1 VLHYGL
7 EYLLVSNRVEN
18 RLRLEFSHS
27 LPLRVNAPQLHR
39 IGRQF
44 GHLLPAPLSPHVL
57 APAPLSTRHDD
68 AKYDPQASLHA
79 QSHASHCCID
89 NFAALFSKGKL
100 MATSLWH
107 RRIAPVHL
115 ILVVALAL
123 ACSAPATHST
133 ATELADQA
141 GSLRMAP
148 KDAAYYSASLRLK
161 EQYDAF
167 RKSNAYDKLMQIPAV
182 QFVVGQIQTS
192 WQLGVLPGMKEV
204 REYVESPEGKESVAI
219 LKEMVADEVFLYG
232 GNEITEWLQL
242 VMQASTIQR
251 QAREEAAESDEEMDD
266 VAMKKLLDI
275 FEEREG
281 DFNVPTM
288 VLGFRVKDTD
298 RAKEHLDVVQAH
310 LRTLLDDKQPE
321 LAAHLQREQIADHEF
336 LTLQLE
342 GSMIPWD
349 KFREDVDA
357 DDMEAYERL
366 QNIVSKKTAVVAL
379 GVVDEYILLSIG
391 ESNDHL
397 EKIGEGPFLA
407 EHDAIKR
414 LEPHADER
422 VVSITYM
429 SEEVAKNLSSP
440 QKQFKDMAAGID
452 EALEGEGVSEE
463 HRSQIADDIR
473 ELSESKYIPQPGETS
488 AIAFLTDRGYE
499 GFQYQT
505 GTQPMLNSDKPLS
518 ILERVGGNP
527 LAFIASRSN
536 DTVKDYDAA
545 VAWLKRTARHIED
558 IAQTKAKPED
568 WDKYLE
574 HREQAIELLRRL
586 NRATREHIYPAFA
599 SNEGALVVDASA
611 ESQQWSKRMPKSPE
625 ALPMLELGVVASV
638 SDAEQLR
645 KGVKEYCAVFRD
657 AIELAREIE
666 PEKVPKFTIPDPE
679 KRETDGDA
687 KLFVFS
693 LPEDWRLD
701 EQISPT
707 AGMTDSAAVLSTMP
721 ATAERLLNASKLEID
736 TSIDLDRPAAAIVH
750 VKIGAFVAKLRPW
763 IDYGMAVALGN
774 LKNEVP
780 EGDGDE
786 ESDAENGSEEDAA
799 NEDEDEEDEPSQPSP
814 LAFQLGFV
822 MPQVYQFMDVAA
834 VFQSVTSITYQED
847 GVWVTHS
854 ETHIKDLED

>member
-1 VLHYGL
+1 
-7 EYLLVSNRVEN
+7 
-18 RLRLEFSHS
+18 
-27 LPLRVNAPQLHR
+27 
-39 IGRQF
+39 
-44 GHLLPAPLSPHVL
+44 
-57 APAPLSTRHDD
+57 
-68 AKYDPQASLHA
+68 
-79 QSHASHCCID
+79 
-89 NFAALFSKGKL
+89 
-100 MATSLWH
+100 
-107 RRIAPVHL
+107 
-115 ILVVALAL
+115 
-123 ACSAPATHST
+123 
-133 ATELADQA
+133 
-141 GSLRMAP
+141 
-148 KDAAYYSASLRLK
+148 
-161 EQYDAF
+161 
-167 RKSNAYDKLMQIPAV
+167 
-182 QFVVGQIQTS
+182 
-192 WQLGVLPGMKEV
+192 
-204 REYVESPEGKESVAI
+204 VESPEGKESVAI
-219 LKEMVADEVFLYG
+219 IKEMVADEVFLYG
-232 GNEITEWLQL
+232 GDEVTEWLQL
-242 VMQASTIQR
+242 VMEASTIQR
-251 QAREEAAESDEEMDD
+251 QARAEAAESDEEMDD

-298 RAKEHLDVVQAH
+298 RAKEHLDVVQGH
-310 LRTLLDDKQPE
+310 LRNLLDDKQPE

-366 QNIVSKKTAVVAL
+366 QTIVNKKTAVVAL
-379 GVVDEYILLSIG
+379 GVVGEYILLSVG

-397 EKIGEGPFLA
+397 ENIGEGPFLA

-414 LEPHADER
+414 LEKHADER

-440 QKQFKDMAAGID
+440 QKQLKDMAAGID
-452 EALEGEGVSEE
+452 EAMEDEGISEE
-463 HRSQIADDIR
+463 HRQQITEDIQ
-473 ELSESKYIPQPGETS
+473 ELSESKFIPQPGETS

-505 GTQPMLNSDKPLS
+505 GTQPMLNSEKPLS
-518 ILERVGGNP
+518 ILENVGGNP

-536 DTVKDYDAA
+536 DTVEDYDKA
-545 VAWLKRTARHIED
+545 VAWLKKTARHIEE
-558 IAQTKAKPED
+558 IAQSKSQPED

-574 HREQAIELLRRL
+574 HREQVLELLRRL

-611 ESQQWSKRMPKSPE
+611 ESKRWTKRMPESPD

-638 SDAEQLR
+638 SDPDELR
-645 KGVKEYCAVFRD
+645 KGVKEFCAVFRD

-666 PEKVPKFTIPDPE
+666 PEKVPEFTIPDPE
-679 KRETDGDA
+679 KREADGDA

-701 EQISPT
+701 QQISPT
-707 AGMTDSAAVLSTMP
+707 AGMTDGAAVLSTMP
-721 ATAERLLNASKLEID
+721 ATAERLLKTSELEID

-774 LKNEVP
+774 LKNEEP
-780 EGDGDE
+780 EDDGDE
-786 ESDAENGSEEDAA
+786 ESDAEDGSDEDADNEDDGEED
-799 NEDEDEEDEPSQPSP
+799 EDEPSQPSP

-822 MPQVYQFMDVAA
+822 LPQVYQFMDVAA

>member
-1 VLHYGL
+1 
-7 EYLLVSNRVEN
+7 
-18 RLRLEFSHS
+18 
-27 LPLRVNAPQLHR
+27 
-39 IGRQF
+39 
-44 GHLLPAPLSPHVL
+44 
-57 APAPLSTRHDD
+57 
-68 AKYDPQASLHA
+68 
-79 QSHASHCCID
+79 
-89 NFAALFSKGKL
+89 

-107 RRIAPVHL
+107 RRIAPVHSF
-115 ILVVALAL
+115 LVVALAL
-123 ACSAPATHST
+123 ACLAPAAHST
-133 ATELADQA
+133 AAELADQA

-161 EQYDAF
+161 EQYGAF

-232 GNEITEWLQL
+232 GDEVTEWLQL
-242 VMQASTIQR
+242 VMQANTIQR
-251 QAREEAAESDEEMDD
+251 QARAEAAESDKETDD

-298 RAKEHLDVVQAH
+298 RAKEHLDVVQGH

-336 LTLQLE
+336 LTLQVE

-366 QNIVSKKTAVVAL
+366 QSIVSKKTAAVAL
-379 GVVDEYILLSIG
+379 GVVGEYILLSIG

-397 EKIGEGPFLA
+397 ENIGEGPFLA

-414 LEPHADER
+414 LEKHADER

-429 SEEVAKNLSSP
+429 SEEVAKNISSP
-440 QKQFKDMAAGID
+440 RKQLNDMAAGID

-463 HRSQIADDIR
+463 HRKQLVEDIE
-473 ELSESKYIPQPGETS
+473 ELSESKYIPQTGETS

-518 ILERVGGNP
+518 ILKNVGGNP

-536 DTVKDYDAA
+536 DTVEDYDKA
-545 VAWLKRTARHIED
+545 VAWLKKTARHIEA
-558 IAQTKAKPED
+558 IAETKAKPED
-568 WDKYLE
+568 WEDYLE
-574 HREQAIELLRRL
+574 HREQVLDLLRRL

-611 ESQQWSKRMPKSPE
+611 ESKQWTKRLPESPE

-638 SDAEQLR
+638 SDPEELR
-645 KGVKEYCAVFRD
+645 KGVKEYCSVFRD

-666 PEKVPKFTIPDPE
+666 PEKVPDFEIPDPE
-679 KRETDGDA
+679 EREADGDA
-687 KLFVFS
+687 KLYVYS

-707 AGMTDSAAVLSTMP
+707 AGLTDGAAVLSTMP
-721 ATAERLLNASKLEID
+721 ATAERLLKTSELDID
-736 TSIDLDRPAAAIVH
+736 TSIDLDRPAAAVVH
-750 VKIGAFVAKLRPW
+750 VKVGAFIEKLRPW

-774 LKNEVP
+774 LKMDEP
-780 EGDGDE
+780 EDGGDE
-786 ESDAENGSEEDAA
+786 ESDAENGSDEDAA
-799 NEDEDEEDEPSQPSP
+799 NEEEDEEDEDKSSQPSP

-822 MPQVYQFMDVAA
+822 MPQIYQFMDVAA